1 MAKDP
6 GTKRVRD
13 LIARLGPVKPL
24 AEAAARLA
32 RADKAVKA
40 LLPSLM
46 ADYCSVRQLTKQELT
61 LEAYTQSVAGILRL
75 QTAGLL
81 GKLRRLEDFRNVERI
96 TVRVANLPQAA
107 VTPATPAKPNPI
119 SPENLELLRETANSV
134 ASRELAGALQQL
146 ARTLERHK
154 SKKPPGSAGAS

>member
-6 GTKRVRD
+6 GTKSVRD

-24 AEAAARLA
+24 AEASARLM

-40 LLPSLM
+40 LLPSLL

-75 QTAGLL
+75 QASGLL
-81 GKLRRLEDFRNVERI
+81 DKLRRLEDFRNVERV
-96 TVRVANLPQAA
+96 TVRIGTLPQPTASA
-107 VTPATPAKPNPI
+107 ATPQKPNPI
-119 SPENLELLRETANSV
+119 SQENLNLLRETANSLP
-134 ASRELAGALQQL
+134 SQELASALQRL
-146 ARTLERHK
+146 AKTLERHK
-154 SKKPPGSAGAS
+154 SKKPPA

>member
-1 MAKDP
+1 MAIDP

-24 AEAAARLA
+24 AEASARLA

-40 LLPSLM
+40 LLPSLF
-46 ADYCSVRQLTKQELT
+46 ADYCRVRQLSKQELT

-75 QTAGLL
+75 QATGLL
-81 GKLRRLEDFRNVERI
+81 DKLRRLEDFRNVERI
-96 TVRVANLPQAA
+96 TVRVVTLPQADA
-107 VTPATPAKPNPI
+107 PAATPPKPNPI
-119 SPENLELLRETANSV
+119 SQENLALLRETANSLP
-134 ASRELAGALQQL
+134 SQELAGAVQRL

-154 SKKPPGSAGAS
+154 NKKPPA